1 MKKNL
6 LLLCTILVT
15 LSFFNSCSD
24 DDKNQEWE
32 NLPSGPIQSDKVSID
47 LNGTATSGTVTLKAT
62 SNEAAQLQFQNVIP
76 GYSDVTVDVKMV
88 KQPDNSFT
96 FSGTKDIATA
106 PTKAEATP
114 VFLTVT
120 VNGTIAVDGKV
131 TVNIATSGLGTY
143 IGTYSG
149 TTLKLMY
156 GDSELTGKSVVFDAT
171 QPQDASIK
179 LTDVIPG
186 DTVTLLTGIQL
197 NDNGFSGSSTT
208 TAGKVDYTGALK
220 DKVLTLN
227 LNVTMNDPQGWAGTY
242 GLAEITYGTVKK
254 WVTAGGPTAYKEV
267 EANDV
272 AISPFYISAK
282 ATIPSYSDFSGIPQ
296 YQQHV
301 GKLKTTVET
310 FPLMLR
316 RILGA
321 ILPQVLK
328 SINLEKDGNI
338 TAAYSSDTVTF
349 NSNWAMSTT
358 FNADSVKALISQK
371 KWLQSPKN
379 LAYWFEK
386 DNKLYIKLNVAAI
399 INQAIEDNGQTGVNP
414 ATLITAILNSTDG
427 AKLKQLILSN
437 FSDKLGE
444 DLTNIL
450 KGIDDA
456 TFILLLDWVK
466 NGIPL
471 NITNQNEHTYI
482 FLDKANLTPAIT
494 VLPALIPMLKEMN
507 PMGMGEQLGGS
518 LGTISYSWKIVET
531 YNIGIDLVKQ

>member
-227 LNVTMNDPQGWAGTY
+227 LNATMNDPQGWAKKYELGDMELIYSEEDEIMVPVASACYSKIEGENAPFTTWFN
-242 GLAEITYGTVKK
+242 GLL
-254 WVTAGGPTAYKEV
+254 GG
-267 EANDV
+267 
-272 AISPFYISAK
+272 
-282 ATIPSYSDFSGIPQ
+282 
-296 YQQHV
+296 
-301 GKLKTTVET
+301 
-310 FPLMLR
+310 
-316 RILGA
+316 
-321 ILPQVLK
+321 ILPQV
-328 SINLEKDGNI
+328 INTITLQPDGNI
-338 TAAYSSDTVTF
+338 CAKYSSDTLQIP
-349 NSNWAMSTT
+349 AG
-358 FNADSVKALISQK
+358 ADIIMWVMGELSQEDINK
-371 KWLQSPKN
+371 IIENRKWIDSPKN
-379 LAYWFEK
+379 LAYWYEK
-386 DNKLYIKLNVAAI
+386 NNKLYVKLNIPAI
-399 INQAIEDNGQTGVNP
+399 LAQTMKDNSGQSSIDLSSITSILLNSDAVSLKRAVTSLLTNKIDP
-414 ATLITAILNSTDG
+414 EIITLIN
-427 AKLKQLILSN
+427 
-437 FSDKLGE
+437 
-444 DLTNIL
+444 
-450 KGIDDA
+450 GIDN
-456 TFILLLDWVK
+456 TTLTTLLDWMK

-471 NITNQNEHTYI
+471 NVASENGHTAFYLDYNQMDMFIKILSEA
-482 FLDKANLTPAIT
+482 LP
-494 VLPALIPMLKEMN
+494 VLFNMLPPDMADAKEMLQAIIE
-507 PMGMGEQLGGS
+507 EQFIGSWSLTTRFDLG
-518 LGTISYSWKIVET
+518 LNLIA
-531 YNIGIDLVKQ
+531 KQN

>member
-6 LLLCTILVT
+6 LFLWMVLVT

-32 NLPSGPIQSDKVSID
+32 NLPTGPIQSDKVSID

-62 SNEAAQLQFQNVIP
+62 SNEAAQIQFQNVIP
-76 GYSDVTVDVKMV
+76 GYSDVTVDVKME

-96 FSGTKDIATA
+96 FSGTKNMATA

-120 VNGTIAVDGKV
+120 VNGTIAADGKV

-149 TTLKLMY
+149 ATLKLMY
-156 GDSELTGKSVVFDAT
+156 GDGELTGKSVIFDAT

-197 NDNGFSGSSTT
+197 NDNGFSGSTT
-208 TAGKVDYTGALK
+208 TAAAKVDYTGALK

-242 GLAEITYGTVKK
+242 GLAEITKGLVKK
-254 WVTAGGPTAYKEV
+254 WKPNGPMAFKEA
-267 EANDV
+267 EENDI
-272 AISPFYISAK
+272 AISPFYISTK
-282 ATIPSYSDFSGIPQ
+282 APIPLYSNFSNIGA
-296 YQQHV
+296 YQTHT

-328 SINLEKDGNI
+328 SVNLEKTGNI
-338 TAAYSSDTVTF
+338 TAAYSSDAVTF
-349 NSNWAMSTT
+349 NPNWAMSTT
-358 FNADSVKALISQK
+358 FNADSVKDLISQK

-399 INQAIEDNGQTGVNP
+399 INQAIEDNGQVGINP
-414 ATLITAILNSTDG
+414 ATIITAILNSTDG
-427 AKLKQLILSN
+427 AKLKQLILDN
-437 FSDKLGE
+437 FSNKLGE

-450 KGIDDA
+450 RGIDEA

-494 VLPALIPMLKEMN
+494 VLPALIPMLKKMN

-518 LGTISYSWKIVET
+518 LETISYSWEIVET

>member
-227 LNVTMNDPQGWAGTY
+227 LNVTMNDPQGWAKKY
-242 GLAEITYGTVKK
+242 GLGEIVLTDPTKTKNNPLLASACYLEINGGT
-254 WVTAGGPTAYKEV
+254 
-267 EANDV
+267 
-272 AISPFYISAK
+272 ISM
-282 ATIPSYSDFSGIPQ
+282 Q
-296 YQQHV
+296 YMIR
-301 GKLKTTVET
+301 G
-310 FPLMLR
+310 
-316 RILGA
+316 ILGG

-328 SINLEKDGNI
+328 NVSLQSDGNI
-338 TAAYSSDTVTF
+338 VSSYSSDTLDIPPFQTLMQWG
-349 NSNWAMSTT
+349 NGQLNQTQINT
-358 FNADSVKALISQK
+358 IVKNRIWK
-371 KWLQSPKN
+371 ESPKN

-386 DNKLYIKLNVAAI
+386 EGKLIVKLNISAI
-399 INQAIEDNGQTGVNP
+399 IAQSLKDNGSSNTVDFSSIINGIVNSNVNS
-414 ATLITAILNSTDG
+414 LKELLNSLSTKLDPQLASLLTDLDDETL
-427 AKLKQLILSN
+427 AKLLEWMKN
-437 FSDKLGE
+437 
-444 DLTNIL
+444 
-450 KGIDDA
+450 GIA
-456 TFILLLDWVK
+456 LNVTVK
-466 NGIPL
+466 NG
-471 NITNQNEHTYI
+471 HTYI
-482 FLDKANLTPAIT
+482 YLDYNDLNLFIKLLPNLSPLLTKMLPPDMANQASIIT
-494 VLPALIPMLKEMN
+494 
-507 PMGMGEQLGGS
+507 GMINQFIKGWETTTVFNLG
-518 LGTISYSWKIVET
+518 L
-531 YNIGIDLVKQ
+531 DLVN